1 MGPLR
6 VPNSQRHGS
15 SCARFSKVI
24 PSQMALNQVKNK
36 AMQLPE
42 QAQVKTTEADHI
54 EALSQQVDAM
64 REANLRLRA
73 QMLEWLGPPGLVQQG
88 VAVPGVGG
96 VVPQDADAEHEARLI
111 QNLRNIVGEDWI

>member
-1 MGPLR
+1 
-6 VPNSQRHGS
+6 
-15 SCARFSKVI
+15 
-24 PSQMALNQVKNK
+24 MALNQVKNK
-36 AMQLPE
+36 AMELPE
-42 QAQVKTTEADHI
+42 QAQVKTTEADVFALLNEQSDHI

-64 REANLRLRA
+64 REANLHLRA